1 MDEAAVLNR
10 VVQGSLTEKVSFE
23 QRPEGNER
31 AALCL
36 GEGCRPEDNCAK
48 ASRQEEAG
56 CLGSSKWARV
66 AGAQ

>member
-1 MDEAAVLNR
+1 MDEAAIINR

-31 AALCL
+31 AVLCL
-36 GEGCRPEDNCAK
+36 GESCRPEDNCAK
-48 ASRQEEAG
+48 ASRQEETG
-56 CLGSSKWARV
+56 RLGSSKWASV